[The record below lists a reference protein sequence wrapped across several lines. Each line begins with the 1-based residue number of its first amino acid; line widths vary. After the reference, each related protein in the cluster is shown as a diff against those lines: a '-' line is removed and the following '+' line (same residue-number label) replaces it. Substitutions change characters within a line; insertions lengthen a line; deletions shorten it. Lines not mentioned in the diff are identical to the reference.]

1 MPEIPSPSAVDVVTQ
16 LVTGPSLREVA
27 SKTLRPA
34 LRTLYPDLDLDPQLA
49 MVVRPTWV
57 IEDDRVVPGRHLIE
71 SLTDTLVRLGLSG
84 TTVAYLDGEHYL
96 TLQPDLPSAIQ
107 LPVKISAI
115 GKLLNELAP
124 LLFIAYKEH
133 QVNYWDDFTYP
144 GQPRWQQ
151 MSQALRNLWKVDANP
166 GWDADQRAMAEALY
180 KYPDKHQRLPTD
192 KYKTRACLID
202 LDRGGG

>member
-1 MPEIPSPSAVDVVTQ
+1 MSEIPSPSAIDVVTQ

-34 LRTLYPDLDLDPQLA
+34 LRKLYPDLDIDPLLA
-49 MVVRPTWV
+49 MVVRPAWV
-57 IEDDRVVPGRHLIE
+57 IEDDQVVPGRHLIE

-124 LLFIAYKEH
+124 LLFIAFKEH
-133 QVNYWDDFTYP
+133 QVHYWDDFTYP

-151 MSQALRNLWKVDANP
+151 LSRALHNLWKVDASH
-166 GWDADQRAMAEALY
+166 GWDADQRAMVEAVY
-180 KYPDKHQRLPTD
+180 NNPEKD
-192 KYKTRACLID
+192 
-202 LDRGGG
+202 